1 MLERPNKAS
10 FVAPTSSLR
19 AAAAQL
25 LHRAPNEIFSLVS
38 QHMNGD
44 WKATAVYVPIA
55 RLSGQPRSTR
65 LLN

>member
-55 RLSGQPRSTR
+55 
-65 LLN
+65 